1 VNAPSAV
8 SPNGLALIK
17 KFEGLRLKSYQ
28 DSVGVWTIGYGHT
41 KGVVPGMSI
50 SEGQADAYL
59 RTDADIAG
67 AGVRALVTVP
77 IDQNEYDALVS
88 FAFNL
93 GVSALK
99 GSTLLKKL
107 NQGDYHGAADQF
119 SRWVYAGN
127 KKLDGLVKR
136 RDAERQ
142 LFIKDMG

>member
-1 VNAPSAV
+1 MTAPSAI

-17 KFEGLRLKSYQ
+17 KFEGLRLKAYQ

-41 KGVVPGMSI
+41 KGVVSGMSI
-50 SEGQADAYL
+50 SDGQADAYL
-59 RTDADIAG
+59 RTDADVAG
-67 AGVRALVTVP
+67 AGVRSMVTVP
-77 IDQNEYDALVS
+77 IDQNQYDALVS

-119 SRWVYAGN
+119 SRWVFAGN

-136 RDAERQ
+136 REAERQ
-142 LFIKDMG
+142 LFTKDMG

>member
-1 VNAPSAV
+1 VTAPSAI

-17 KFEGLRLKSYQ
+17 KFEGLRLKAYK

-41 KGVVPGMSI
+41 KGVVSGMSI
-50 SEGQADAYL
+50 SDGQADAYL
-59 RTDADIAG
+59 RTDADVAG
-67 AGVRALVTVP
+67 AGVRSLVTVP
-77 IDQNEYDALVS
+77 IDQNQYDALVS

-119 SRWVYAGN
+119 SRWVFAGN

-136 RDAERQ
+136 REAERQ
-142 LFIKDMG
+142 LFTKDMG